1 PPAALPTGRWHALTP
16 AEHRVAELVGDGATN
31 REIAGRLFLSAK
43 TVESTLTRVYRKLGV
58 RSRAELIHLRHAPG
72 HAPGRAADPTV

>member
-1 PPAALPTGRWHALTP
+1 MHALTH

-58 RSRAELIHLRHAPG
+58 RSRAELIRLRHAPG
-72 HAPGRAADPTV
+72 HAQGRAPGPAG